1 MSKKRKDFSK
11 FKADLES
18 VVLRGNNNTDLQ
30 YVMEMVDSSE
40 LYATYLISRYGNRA
54 TALTARNFYITKN
67 EEVTTLWSAYSRE
80 GMTRMDANE
89 CLMKYHGQL

>member
-1 MSKKRKDFSK
+1 MSWKW
-11 FKADLES
+11 LI
-18 VVLRGNNNTDLQ
+18 VLSCMPRTQ
-30 YVMEMVDSSE
+30 
-40 LYATYLISRYGNRA
+40 LISRYGNRA
-54 TALTARNFYITKN
+54 TALTARNFYMTKN